1 MKRHSPQKKGGTDMT
16 AFKLTELMSIR
27 CAKEIM
33 DGEVVFVG
41 VGLPLVVAGYA
52 MKTHAKNM
60 IMCTE
65 GGAIRATSPPGLAIT
80 VDDPCLFTG
89 ADATYGML
97 ATMAALQR
105 GEIDVA
111 FIGGAQIDKFGN
123 INSTGVGDWAK
134 KESFTYFAGSGG
146 ANDMATSGKR
156 VLGILPQDKKKFV
169 EKVDYITT
177 PGFLG
182 GPGQRFPRPLP
193 DSSFFLRLVHFA
205 GAHRLVQRVGF
216 QTQFIS
222 DFRDGSFGIEQFLN
236 LGQDRRGQHRRATA
250 NARGEKTSHP
260 LASIQLDAPQHTDLA
275 HPESPTDLSLGENH
289 SLPKVL

>member
-1 MKRHSPQKKGGTDMT
+1 MT

-27 CAKEIM
+27 CAKEIN

-123 INSTGVGDWAK
+123 INSTGVGDWTK

-182 GPGQRFPRPLP
+182 GPGEREKLGMIGNGPSCVVSTMGVYRF
-193 DSSFFLRLVHFA
+193 D
-205 GAHRLVQRVGF
+205 
-216 QTQFIS
+216 
-222 DFRDGSFGIEQFLN
+222 
-236 LGQDRRGQHRRATA
+236 
-250 NARGEKTSHP
+250 EKTKEMY
-260 LASIQLDAPQHTDLA
+260 LAEYFPGQTVEKIKANCAWDLKIS
-275 HPESPTDLSLGENH
+275 PNVIETPSPTDEELSIIRAIDPTGFYLG
-289 SLPKVL
+289 

>member
-1 MKRHSPQKKGGTDMT
+1 MT

-27 CAKEIM
+27 CAKEIN

-156 VLGILPQDKKKFV
+156 VLAILPQDKKKFV
-169 EKVDYITT
+169 DKVDYITT

-182 GPGQRFPRPLP
+182 GPGEREKLGMIGNGPSCVVSTMGVYRFDEDTKEMYLAEYFPGQSVEKVKANCAWDLKVSP
-193 DSSFFLRLVHFA
+193 SV
-205 GAHRLVQRVGF
+205 
-216 QTQFIS
+216 
-222 DFRDGSFGIEQFLN
+222 IE
-236 LGQDRRGQHRRATA
+236 T
-250 NARGEKTSHP
+250 P
-260 LASIQLDAPQHTDLA
+260 
-275 HPESPTDLSLGENH
+275 SPTEEELSIIRAIDPTGFYLG
-289 SLPKVL
+289 

>member
-1 MKRHSPQKKGGTDMT
+1 MT

-80 VDDPCLFTG
+80 VDDPCLFTN

-182 GPGQRFPRPLP
+182 GPGQREKLGMIGNGPSCVVSTMGVYRFDEDTKEMYLAEYFP
-193 DSSFFLRLVHFA
+193 
-205 GAHRLVQRVGF
+205 G
-216 QTQFIS
+216 QTVEKIKENCAWDLKVS
-222 DFRDGSFGIEQFLN
+222 PNVIE
-236 LGQDRRGQHRRATA
+236 T
-250 NARGEKTSHP
+250 P
-260 LASIQLDAPQHTDLA
+260 
-275 HPESPTDLSLGENH
+275 SPTEEELRIIREIDPTGFYLG
-289 SLPKVL
+289 